1 MPLQAT
7 SNPKRAAPR
16 QSRRKQ
22 LLTALSS
29 GLRVQ
34 GTLTAVTLSWIF
46 FSGTLWRGLTGHT
59 LLLTWIAVLLVPAW
73 IGGFVSGFM
82 APGIRSRHL
91 AAPAL
96 VNSLLFLAVSLV
108 VPLKMP
114 LELKLWLAFMLV
126 LHPVITGTLGHYVRL
141 RKDAADA
148 LKPRPWLASRA
159 GAAKSAAA
167 GSASAAPTP
176 KPALR
181 IQLADQD

>member
-7 SNPKRAAPR
+7 SKPKRSTPR
-16 QSRRKQ
+16 VTRRKQ
-22 LLTALSS
+22 LLQALSL

-34 GTLTAVTLSWIF
+34 GALTAVTVAWIF

-59 LLLTWIAVLLVPAW
+59 LMLTWIGVVLVPAW
-73 IGGFVSGFM
+73 IGGFVSGFQ

-96 VNSLLFLAVSLV
+96 GVSLV
-108 VPLKMP
+108 FLVVSLIVPLRMP

-126 LHPVITGTLGHYVRL
+126 LHPVIAGTIGHYARL

-148 LKPRPWLASRA
+148 LTPRPWVSSR
-159 GAAKSAAA
+159 GTPAATS
-167 GSASAAPTP
+167 SPTQ

>member
-7 SNPKRAAPR
+7 SKPKRSAPR
-16 QSRRKQ
+16 VSRRKQ
-22 LLTALSS
+22 LLQALSL

-34 GTLTAVTLSWIF
+34 GALTAVTLGWTF

-59 LLLTWIAVLLVPAW
+59 LMLTWIAVLLVPAW
-73 IGGFVSGFM
+73 IGGFLSGFQ

-96 VNSLLFLAVSLV
+96 GVSLIFLAFSLI
-108 VPLKMP
+108 VPVRMP

-126 LHPVITGTLGHYVRL
+126 LHPVISGTLGHYARL

-148 LKPRPWLASRA
+148 LTPRPWVSSR
-159 GAAKSAAA
+159 GT
-167 GSASAAPTP
+167 SAAPTSAAAQ